1 MNEPNIIILAG
12 GISSRMK
19 KSNSSLDGINSN
31 LLNEVRFK
39 SKSMLGVGIN
49 SRPFL
54 DYLLLNIESAG
65 YQNVVIVTGEK
76 DPSIHDYY
84 ERDGK
89 KKQFKNL
96 SLSYAIQRISAGR
109 TKPLGSADALLVA
122 LKSRPDWKN
131 QSFTVCNS
139 DNLYSVHA
147 LKVLMDSVHK
157 NALIDYDQSALRFDP
172 VRIQAFSV
180 IHKDKDGFLLDIIE
194 KPSPKE
200 IEKAKDINGRIGISM
215 NIFRFSYNM
224 ILPFLESVPMHPI
237 RQEKELP
244 TAVKLMVE
252 KYPRSVFTI
261 PLSEH
266 VIDLTGPS
274 DIKNVQEYLRNK
286 YRFTNDH
293 T

>member
-1 MNEPNIIILAG
+1 MKEPNIIILAG

-19 KSNSSLDGINSN
+19 KSNSLLDGINTN
-31 LLNEVRFK
+31 LLNEVHTK

-54 DYLLLNIESAG
+54 DYLLSNIESAG
-65 YQNVVIVTGEK
+65 YQNVVIVIGEK
-76 DPSIHDYY
+76 DPSIYDYY
-84 ERDGK
+84 EREGK
-89 KKQFKNL
+89 RDQFKNL
-96 SLSYAIQRISAGR
+96 SITYAIQRIPAGR
-109 TKPLGSADALLVA
+109 NKPLGTADALLVA
-122 LKSRPDWKN
+122 LKSRPDWKS

-139 DNLYSVHA
+139 DNLYSVRA
-147 LKVLMDSVHK
+147 LKTLMNDVHN

-180 IHKDKDGFLLDIIE
+180 IHKDKDGFLVDIIE
-194 KPSPKE
+194 KPSPEE
-200 IEKAKDINGRIGISM
+200 IEKAKDINGRIGVSM
-215 NIFRFSYNM
+215 NIFRFSYDM

-252 KYPRSVFTI
+252 KYPHSVFTI

-266 VIDLTGPS
+266 VIDLTSPS
-274 DIKNVQEYLRNK
+274 DIKNVQEYLRNE
-286 YRFTNDH
+286 FP
-293 T
+293 